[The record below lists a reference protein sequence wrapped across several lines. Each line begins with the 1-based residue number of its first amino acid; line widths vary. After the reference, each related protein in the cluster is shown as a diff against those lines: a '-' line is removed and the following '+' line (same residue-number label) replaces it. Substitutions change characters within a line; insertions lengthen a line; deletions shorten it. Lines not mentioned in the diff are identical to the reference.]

1 MPGLTTFTSTAS
13 RMSAR
18 RDNPA
23 NAGSN
28 AASADASAPGTHAR
42 ERSPSRNEN
51 N

>member
-1 MPGLTTFTSTAS
+1 MPGSTTFTSTAS

-18 RDNPA
+18 RDNPT

-28 AASADASAPGTHAR
+28 AASAEESTPGTHAR
-42 ERSPSRNEN
+42 ERNPSRNEN